1 MPEQGQEETVRI
13 VALDRS
19 FHVNCYV
26 CEVRLKP
33 EPVWYCCGVV
43 ALSWLERV
51 STRNVDSCCP
61 LRGRAEAVTHW
72 TATSCARAAAPGAS
86 RTCRPKSPP
95 TADFKT
101 PFVTTLCYSTSSS
114 WLADIGEGAKS
125 VTDQVPVNQQPRVI
139 SFRIRNFSFLLLLL
153 HPRLRIFPP
162 DLQAAWAP
170 PPPVSQEV
178 RRF

>member
-33 EPVWYCCGVV
+33 EPVWYCRGVV

-101 PFVTTLCYSTSSS
+101 PFVTLRVPADSPIMAREQSLLQIRSRLTSNHVSFHSESETFPFCCFFSTLAS
-114 WLADIGEGAKS
+114 A
-125 VTDQVPVNQQPRVI
+125 
-139 SFRIRNFSFLLLLL
+139 FS
-153 HPRLRIFPP
+153 RLTCRQ
-162 DLQAAWAP
+162 LGLRP
-170 PPPVSQEV
+170 PPS
-178 RRF
+178 